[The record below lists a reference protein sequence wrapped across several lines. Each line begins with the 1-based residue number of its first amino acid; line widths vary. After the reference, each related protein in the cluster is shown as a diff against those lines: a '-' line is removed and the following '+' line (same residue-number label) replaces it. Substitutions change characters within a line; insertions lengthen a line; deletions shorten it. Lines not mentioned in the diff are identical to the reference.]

1 MPRYLGIDYG
11 EKRIGLAL
19 SDPTLIIAQAYK
31 TLHFVS
37 LKDLLQKIGNLV
49 EELNIN
55 KIILGLPL
63 SMKGSDSQKTKE
75 VRVFGEKLSKTLTI
89 PVIYFDERLS
99 TVRAHQ
105 ILKELGKKP
114 SKSRQKV
121 DQLAAQQI
129 LQTYLDKERK
139 HGDI

>member
-19 SDPTLIIAQAYK
+19 SDPTLIIAQTYK
-31 TLHFVS
+31 TIHFVS
-37 LKDLLQKIGNLV
+37 SKDLLQQIGILV
-49 EELNIN
+49 EELDIN

-75 VRVFGEKLSKTLTI
+75 VRVFGEKLSKTLII

-105 ILKELGKKP
+105 ILKELGKQP

>member
-31 TLHFVS
+31 TIHFVS
-37 LKDLLQKIGNLV
+37 LKDLLQQIGNLV
-49 EELNIN
+49 EELDIK

-75 VRVFGEKLSKTLTI
+75 VRVFGEKLSKTLAI
-89 PVIYFDERLS
+89 PVKYFDERLS

-105 ILKELGKKP
+105 ILQELGKKP

>member
-19 SDPTLIIAQAYK
+19 SDPTLTIAQTFK
-31 TLHFVS
+31 TIHYSS
-37 LKDLLQKIGNLV
+37 LKDLLRQISDLV
-49 EELNIN
+49 EELEID

-63 SMKGSDSQKTKE
+63 TMKGSDSQKTTE
-75 VRVFGEKLSKTLTI
+75 VRTFGEKMDRRLDV
-89 PVIYFDERLS
+89 PVIYVDERF
-99 TVRAHQ
+99 TTIRAHQ
-105 ILKELGKKP
+105 ILNEMGKQP
-114 SKSRQKV
+114 SKTRQKV

-139 HGDI
+139 QADL

>member
-19 SDPTLIIAQAYK
+19 SDPTLTIAQAYK
-31 TLHFVS
+31 TIHFVS
-37 LKDLLQKIGNLV
+37 TKDLLKQIGNLV
-49 EELNIN
+49 KELHIE

-63 SMKGSDSQKTKE
+63 TMKGSDSQKTRE
-75 VRVFGEKLSKTLTI
+75 IRVFGEKLTLTLGI
-89 PVIYFDERLS
+89 PIIYFDERLS

-105 ILKELGKKP
+105 ILKELGKQP
-114 SKSRQKV
+114 SKSRQKL

-139 HGDI
+139 HGEI

>member
-19 SDPTLIIAQAYK
+19 SDPTLTIAQVYR
-31 TLHFVS
+31 TIQYVS
-37 LKDLLQKIGNLV
+37 LKDLMMQIKNLV
-49 EELNIN
+49 KELQIE

-63 SMKGSDSQKTKE
+63 TMKGSDSQKTTE
-75 VRVFGEKLSKTLTI
+75 VRDFGEKLSETLNI

-99 TVRAHQ
+99 TVQAHQ
-105 ILKELGKKP
+105 ILQELGIKP